1 MSSWVSA
8 THKNRYNRGQDMIRS
23 LSGLAA
29 LTLVAGTASAAET
42 YTIDPSHTYGNF
54 EIGHMG
60 LSTMHGRIDVT
71 GGEIVMDRAGDSS
84 RVEVTLDPASV
95 DTGHAKRDEHLRDK
109 EGFFEVEKYPE
120 MRFTSNKVTFDDDD
134 EATVEGELTMH
145 GVTQPATLEVDD
157 INCKPNPMDQKKYTC
172 GFSAETAIKRSDFG
186 MDAFI
191 PLVAD
196 EVEIQIEAEANR
208 PNDAA

>member
-1 MSSWVSA
+1 M
-8 THKNRYNRGQDMIRS
+8 KNRV
-23 LSGLAA
+23 LLGLAA
-29 LTLVAGTASAAET
+29 ASLVAGTASAADT

-71 GGEIVMDRAGDSS
+71 GGEIVMDREGDTS
-84 RVEVTLDPASV
+84 RVEVTLDPSTV
-95 DTGHAKRDEHLRDK
+95 DTGHEKRDEHLRDK

-120 MRFTSNKVTFDDDD
+120 MRFVSQSVRFDGDD
-134 EATVEGELTMH
+134 EATVQGELTMH
-145 GVTQPATLEVDD
+145 GVTKPVTLEVED
-157 INCKPNPMDQKKYTC
+157 IVCKAHPMDEKKYTC
-172 GFSAETAIKRSDFG
+172 GFSAETEIKRSDFG
-186 MDAFI
+186 MDAFV

>member
-1 MSSWVSA
+1 MRHTLLVV
-8 THKNRYNRGQDMIRS
+8 
-23 LSGLAA
+23 AA
-29 LTLVAGTASAAET
+29 LVATSPTATAADT
-42 YTIDPSHTYGNF
+42 YKIDPGHTYGNF

-71 GGEIVMDRAGDSS
+71 GGTIVMDRQGEAS

-95 DTGHAKRDEHLRDK
+95 DTGHEKRDEHLRDTK
-109 EGFFEVEKYPE
+109 GFFEVEKYPE
-120 MRFTSNKVTFDDDD
+120 MRFVSTSVSFDDDD
-134 EATVEGELTMH
+134 EATVRGNLTLH
-145 GVTQPATLEVDD
+145 GVTRPVTLDVDD
-157 INCKPNPMDQKKYTC
+157 IKCMVNPLEKSNYTC
-172 GFSAETAIKRSDFG
+172 GFSAETDIKRSDFG

-208 PNDAA
+208 PADGA

>member
-1 MSSWVSA
+1 M
-8 THKNRYNRGQDMIRS
+8 NNI
-23 LSGLAA
+23 LLGLASA
-29 LTLVAGTASAAET
+29 SLLAGTASVASAAET

-71 GGEIVMDRAGDSS
+71 GGEIVMDREGDTS
-84 RVEVTLDPASV
+84 RVKVTMDPSTV
-95 DTGHAKRDEHLRDK
+95 DTGHQKRDEHLRDK
-109 EGFFEVEKYPE
+109 EGFFEVDKYPE
-120 MRFTSNKVTFDDDD
+120 MRFVSKSVTFDGDD
-134 EATVEGELTMH
+134 EATVEGELTLH
-145 GVTQPATLEVDD
+145 GKTQPVTLEVDN
-157 INCKPNPMDQKKYTC
+157 IVCMANPMDDKKHTC
-172 GFSAETAIKRSDFG
+172 GFSAETSIRRSDFG